1 MGVGQKEQVYLA
13 LTTVSV
19 LVISM
24 AILFE
29 TRLLTFTV
37 RDHWWRKYRVPWFAL
52 NFISACFWPLPIY
65 LDVPEQKYAKELIMK
80 EFPCKPDYINFELVF
95 VFTIDNTIPT
105 IACLVMV
112 SIFCPQML
120 IYTIGTG
127 RLLSQQMKMSISKN
141 TIKMQMNFQKALYLQ
156 AAIPFIILLLPF
168 LYFMSSL
175 ISNYHNQ
182 AFNNIAFIIVSSHGF
197 LSTLSMIIV
206 HTPYR
211 KYTMSLLKIE
221 TRLKN
226 NNVLAVQVIKSPTN
240 SQFKTVI

>member
-1 MGVGQKEQVYLA
+1 MIIVHTPYRKYTMSLLKIETRLRNNNILAVQVIKSP
-13 LTTVSV
+13 TNI

-80 EFPCKPDYINFELVF
+80 EFPCKPDYTDFELVF
-95 VFTIDNTIPT
+95 VFTIDNTIPGL
-105 IACLVMV
+105 ACLVMLC
-112 SIFCPQML
+112 ILCPQIL
-120 IYTIGTG
+120 IYAIGTG

-156 AAIPFIILLLPF
+156 VK
-168 LYFMSSL
+168 SSM
-175 ISNYHNQ
+175 NQ
-182 AFNNIAFIIVSSHGF
+182 SY
-197 LSTLSMIIV
+197 L
-206 HTPYR
+206 
-211 KYTMSLLKIE
+211 
-221 TRLKN
+221 
-226 NNVLAVQVIKSPTN
+226 TN
-240 SQFKTVI
+240 CRWQSQL